1 VHLNDEFK
9 NFMSSIPTSVAVL
22 NVTDE
27 KTKVHQSCTISSFI
41 SLSVENDQEE
51 IGFILRSNSTV
62 GKFLE
67 QIGVFSISFLSSKQ
81 SEIAKMFGG
90 PGFVKEKNSC
100 VEGVIHNETLTYK
113 IRHSYAMIYCE
124 LSEILERKNSRIFLA
139 KPIFFNNQENKPL
152 IYLNRSFHSI

>member
-1 VHLNDEFK
+1 
-9 NFMSSIPTSVAVL
+9 
-22 NVTDE
+22 
-27 KTKVHQSCTISSFI
+27 
-41 SLSVENDQEE
+41 
-51 IGFILRSNSTV
+51 
-62 GKFLE
+62 
-67 QIGVFSISFLSSKQ
+67 
-81 SEIAKMFGG
+81 MFGG